1 MAAASPVGV
10 ATATAIADV
19 ISVALSSGSIPKC
32 LSAKSTV
39 HLVPVRNSITLTWVK
54 NDTDSVV
61 SVKKITMSATVETSD
76 ANKKVDWATLFIRF
90 RR

>member
-1 MAAASPVGV
+1 M
-10 ATATAIADV
+10 
-19 ISVALSSGSIPKC
+19 
-32 LSAKSTV
+32 
-39 HLVPVRNSITLTWVK
+39 TLTWVK
-54 NDTDSVV
+54 NATDSVV

>member
-1 MAAASPVGV
+1 
-10 ATATAIADV
+10 
-19 ISVALSSGSIPKC
+19 
-32 LSAKSTV
+32 
-39 HLVPVRNSITLTWVK
+39 LVPVRNSMTLTWVK
-54 NDTDSVV
+54 NDIDSVI

>member
-1 MAAASPVGV
+1 M
-10 ATATAIADV
+10 
-19 ISVALSSGSIPKC
+19 SVALSSGRIPKC
-32 LSAKSTV
+32 FSVKSTV
-39 HLVPVRNSITLTWVK
+39 HFVPVRNSMMLTCVK
-54 NDTDSVV
+54 NDIDSVI